1 MIRFGMKFGRPG
13 RTLMGRKTSSFLLG
27 RTSFLMPY
35 GKLLVDREVRGVV
48 RSSISKDAL
57 P

>member
-1 MIRFGMKFGRPG
+1 
-13 RTLMGRKTSSFLLG
+13 MGRKTSSFLLG